1 MSTFHTTQYL
11 RNKLKFFFY
20 REDACKVL
28 VDVYGAN
35 IDIRD
40 FSGKKAFNY
49 LKANQQ
55 EKKMEG
61 VCFDINVVH
70 TILQVSKR
78 KHCYKNQYFV
88 SNILLFICYIFFLG
102 KV

>member
-1 MSTFHTTQYL
+1 M
-11 RNKLKFFFY
+11 
-20 REDACKVL
+20 
-28 VDVYGAN
+28 YGAN

-61 VCFDINVVH
+61 VCLDLNVVYNV
-70 TILQVSKR
+70 LQERIVHIQLKPI
-78 KHCYKNQYFV
+78 F
-88 SNILLFICYIFFLG
+88 LFIRSIFFLG
-102 KV
+102 KVRRRS